1 MSRLSR
7 MPAAYL
13 RGLDRERVDQLAAL
27 ALGLAT
33 QLQVWLSPSIT
44 DRPQAAVA
52 GLALSAAVGV
62 RRRWPFGALLVG
74 VVAVSGEAFFG
85 GAIVEH
91 AAAAIPAAILVFYG
105 AGAFL
110 DRRRARLALGVGI
123 IGLLPQILITPHTG
137 SDLFFEP
144 VILAL
149 APWACGRFLRERS
162 ERVRDLRELSERL
175 DAEREQGAIAATDQE
190 RIRIARDLHD
200 VLGHCLSVIVLQA
213 GGARMLIGSEPGRA
227 DTAMKVIERAG
238 HDALEELRRLLGVL
252 GGAGASGGPEPQPGL
267 GDIDA
272 LVQRTR
278 MAGLTTDLHIEGLPG
293 PISPALGLC
302 AYRIVQEALTNA
314 IKHAGPARATV
325 RVRSEMGRLE
335 LEIADNGDGPPVS
348 DATRV
353 GRGLIGMRERAALH
367 GGDVRTGAGPSGGY
381 LVRASLPFSGGVP

>member
-1 MSRLSR
+1 MSHLLR
-7 MPAAYL
+7 MLAAYL
-13 RGLDRERVDQLAAL
+13 HGLDRERADQLAAL

-44 DRPQAAVA
+44 DRPQATVA
-52 GLALSAAVGV
+52 GLALSAAVAV
-62 RRRWPFGALLVG
+62 RRRWPFGAVLIG

-85 GAIVEH
+85 GAIVQH
-91 AAAAIPAAILVFYG
+91 AVAAIPAAILVFYG

-123 IGLLPQILITPHTG
+123 IGLLPQILLTPHAG

-144 VILAL
+144 VILAFG
-149 APWACGRFLRERS
+149 PWACGRFLRERS

-175 DAEREQGAIAATDQE
+175 DAERDQGAVAASWQE

-227 DTAMKVIERAG
+227 DTAMKVVERAG

-252 GGAGASGGPEPQPGL
+252 GGAEAGGGHEPQPGL
-267 GDIDA
+267 GDIGA

-278 MAGLTTDLHIEGLPG
+278 MAGLTTDLHIEAPPG

-302 AYRIVQEALTNA
+302 AYRIVQEALTNV
-314 IKHAGPARATV
+314 IKHAGPSRATV
-325 RVRSEMGRLE
+325 RVCWQMGRLE
-335 LEIADNGDGPPVS
+335 LEIADDGRGSPTG

-353 GRGLIGMRERAALH
+353 GRGLVGMRERAALH
-367 GGDVRTGAGPSGGY
+367 DGNVRTGAGPSGGY
-381 LVRASLPFSGGVP
+381 LVRASLPYSGGVP